1 MSKMQSWRSP
11 VFPVADVVPGDRA
24 VTEDSLRVVPRH
36 LKAGGGQGGDAD
48 VARGTAGSLAVRHKL
63 LVEMAQP
70 LRLLKH
76 LLLYNSFPINQK
88 PFHLEQVWA
97 GLQYEHALCIVVT

>member
-1 MSKMQSWRSP
+1 MSKMLSWRSP

-63 LVEMAQP
+63 LVWWKVKCVAQSE
-70 LRLLKH
+70 RS
-76 LLLYNSFPINQK
+76 YVNF
-88 PFHLEQVWA
+88 
-97 GLQYEHALCIVVT
+97 T